1 MVFREPGCDLQE
13 GIGPFGV
20 LPGTGFLF
28 FGGVVD
34 LDHFFNRGLDRDENF
49 AIKVC
54 LKFFNQSLNEK

>member
-1 MVFREPGCDLQE
+1 
-13 GIGPFGV
+13 
-20 LPGTGFLF
+20 
-28 FGGVVD
+28 VVD